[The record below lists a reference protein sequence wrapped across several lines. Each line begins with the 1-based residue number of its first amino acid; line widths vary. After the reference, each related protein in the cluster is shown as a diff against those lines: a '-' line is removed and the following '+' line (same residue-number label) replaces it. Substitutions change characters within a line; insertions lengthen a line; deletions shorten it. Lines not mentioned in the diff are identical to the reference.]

1 MKSFPSSLN
10 RGNKNII
17 MNHAS
22 KSLLDSVL
30 SSFKTAFQDAFKSG
44 MKSVKFGANT
54 KDSPVYTEGLIF
66 DDSINKKVLL
76 DALDFTRFRN
86 YRGDPFVRG
95 SVPISKAKEYSPV
108 ETGYPSFITIENPY
122 NFNSDAI
129 NIMNKY
135 NGRSFEVRNYDNLGE
150 EDKSKKTNKKDNNTQ
165 NSEQASTEQAK
176 DKIGFFGSNTWGKR
190 SLFNPY
196 NAIHVLGM
204 TENVPL
210 LYGYD
215 GKEDGFTND
224 LDIPNAAYDLSDCSI
239 SRLVKLSLQRQSIL
253 GQARYKYAD
262 FAFCKD
268 LGMPNNRLIT
278 LRRFTVPV
286 GDYIFRAAASGN
298 TPYDNVETDT
308 LEAFT
313 TPGDVGRMCCYFDTD
328 DNKLEEI
335 LKYSFA
341 GSWKEMKAEIE
352 QQQSQENDHV
362 TPLGSIVN
370 AMNPS
375 MNSMIGQ
382 GFSGSQNHL
391 LGRLGRSWFGW
402 SDQQYYSEKSLTNYD
417 NHKIYTPRNTLQSM
431 HKYEGNLEFKHEFTL
446 VFSYKL
452 RSYSN
457 INPKSAMLDLLAN
470 IVATTYS
477 RGKFWGG
484 RSDIIGAQPNKSGWK
499 KATDLV
505 NKGFDTVGGLIGAL
519 VDGKFDLSSVLGSL
533 TNLGSKILDKIKSI
547 GVKDVVDFAKDTKIG
562 EGVKGLLKNQ
572 LGRPEIYAFQTLL
585 DGSNTGFWHVT
596 IGNPLNPIA
605 SIGNLIVTDTQIQ
618 HFGPLGIDDFPTEL
632 KVTVSLKHARPRDAV
647 AIERMY
653 TKGVSAIYLPIVSS
667 NYREEKGSLFMATEG
682 IAGVDKDLDYYGLQ
696 DTTGSLDYYGDFAT
710 ERIKRNAEELS

>member
-22 KSLLDSVL
+22 KSLLDSIL
-30 SSFKTAFQDAFKSG
+30 SSFKTAFQDAFKAG
-44 MKSVKFGANT
+44 VKSIRFGAKT
-54 KDSPVYTEGLIF
+54 KDSPVNTEGLIF
-66 DDSINKKVLL
+66 DDSISKKVLL

-86 YRGDPFVRG
+86 YRGDSSVQG
-95 SVPISKAKEYSPV
+95 SVSIIKAKDTNGSNY
-108 ETGYPSFITIENPY
+108 ITIENPY
-122 NFNSDAI
+122 NFNSEAI

-135 NGRSFEVRNYDNLGE
+135 NGRAFEVVNYDNLGD
-150 EDKSKKTNKKDNNTQ
+150 EDKSKKPNPKNQNTQ
-165 NSEQASTEQAK
+165 NNAQASTEK
-176 DKIGFFGSNTWGKR
+176 TNSNIGFFGSQTWGKR

-210 LYGYD
+210 LYGYN
-215 GKEDGFTND
+215 GEEDGLSADMPKT
-224 LDIPNAAYDLSDCSI
+224 LHDLSDCSI
-239 SRLVKLSLQRQSIL
+239 SRLVKLSLERQSIL

-286 GDYIFRAAASGN
+286 GDYIFRAAASSK
-298 TPYDNVETDT
+298 TPEDNVTTDEF
-308 LEAFT
+308 EAFT

-341 GSWKEMKAEIE
+341 GTWKEMKAEIE

-370 AMNPS
+370 TLNPS
-375 MNSMIGQ
+375 MNAMIGK

-391 LGRLGRSWFGW
+391 LGWMGRSWFGFK
-402 SDQQYYSEKSLTNYD
+402 DQAYYDTKVLTNYD
-417 NHKIYTPRNTLQSM
+417 QHKIYTPRNTLQSM
-431 HKYEGNLEFKHEFTL
+431 NKYEGNLEFKHEFTL

-484 RSDIIGAQPNKSGWK
+484 RSDIIGAQPNKSGWR
-499 KATDLV
+499 KANSIID
-505 NKGFDTVGGLIGAL
+505 KGVDTCEGLIGSL
-519 VDGKFDLSSVLGSL
+519 IDGKFDFSSILSSLS
-533 TNLGSKILDKIKSI
+533 NLGSKIIDKIKNI
-547 GVKDVVDFAKDTKIG
+547 GIQDIKNFADNINSKEAVT
-562 EGVKGLLKNQ
+562 GLLKNQ
-572 LGRPEIYAFQTLL
+572 LGRPEIYAFQSLL

-605 SIGNLIVTDTQIQ
+605 SIGNLIVDDTQIQ
-618 HFGPLGIDDFPTEL
+618 HLGPLGIDDFPTEL
-632 KVTVSLKHARPRDAV
+632 KVTVHLKHARPRDAV

-653 TKGVSAIYLPIVSS
+653 TKGVSSIYLPIVTSKQRDS
-667 NYREEKGSLFMATEG
+667 NLFMTKIGLE
-682 IAGVDKDLDYYGLQ
+682 DKV
-696 DTTGSLDYYGDFAT
+696 GSLDYYGDFAA